1 MAKKGKFQTPRTSS
15 AQQHVNKS
23 AGKKKK
29 KTKKKGAA
37 GVTSVVVLAVL
48 ILALVGAY
56 VYGSKLEAGKTIY
69 PNVRVAGVDVGGMN
83 ASEAQDAV
91 EQAVEAAY
99 RLSAGVK
106 FRGAYSRSDIGAKAL
121 QAEK

>member
-48 ILALVGAY
+48 ILALVGA
-56 VYGSKLEAGKTIY
+56 AAWA
-69 PNVRVAGVDVGGMN
+69 VASGWLSTGVGAAFGVTFL
-83 ASEAQDAV
+83 AAVSRYSE
-91 EQAVEAAY
+91 
-99 RLSAGVK
+99 
-106 FRGAYSRSDIGAKAL
+106 
-121 QAEK
+121 